1 MEYYRLQ
8 NKYFQ
13 KDQIADSL
21 TAELKKG
28 NAAVLRTDYDLN
40 DQQFND
46 IAMKVLE
53 EYGNDDLA
61 GYYWMG
67 VIYLTDQ
74 E

>member
-1 MEYYRLQ
+1 MYKRQ
-8 NKYFQ
+8 
-13 KDQIADSL
+13 
-21 TAELKKG
+21 ELKKG